1 MVVSAIAMT
10 EVKDG
15 SLICRS
21 DARLDWDDAVDD
33 ADDFMM
39 RCVGDFYG
47 IDPADTTERRKKVES
62 RVSRE
67 TSAYKGSTAF
77 YRKLECRFID
87 EKRGFTVMTSVKET
101 ELM

>member
-15 SLICRS
+15 SLICES

-33 ADDFMM
+33 ADDFML

-47 IDPADTTERRKKVES
+47 IDPADTAERRKKVES

-67 TSAYKGSTAF
+67 TSAYKGSTEF
-77 YRKLECRFID
+77 YRKLECRFRD
-87 EKRGFTVMTSVKET
+87 EKRGFTVTTSVKET